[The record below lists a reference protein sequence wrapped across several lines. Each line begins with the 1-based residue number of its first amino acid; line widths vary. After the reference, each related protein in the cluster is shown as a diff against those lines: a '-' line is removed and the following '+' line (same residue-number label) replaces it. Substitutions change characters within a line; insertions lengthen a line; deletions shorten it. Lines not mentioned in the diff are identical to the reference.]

1 MAVSVIGFAFMR
13 RSKSRGDLTRFEEAP
28 ISRPRGRP
36 TYLSDPQLHNRRDQL
51 VQIFEGV
58 WAEIGWELQRCKKAD
73 DLVRIFAPV
82 AASESWF
89 RDAMIIFYR
98 PSSEPASS
106 ATLRKVRAEWHALAK
121 PIYAAEDSNRGAE
134 ERLRQVNWALTQAH
148 GSSRRIVK
156 RARKKRRKEAWKA
169 AQQYRDVHNRDRHL
183 ATRLRGLEA
192 SFARQELLRF
202 LKSKRYTLT
211 PLNIAGAAAGLSY
224 MGWRQSMRRA
234 AKAPCEIAT
243 GRMYLI
249 FKAVRYLT
257 KNVHTKTENGL
268 VITFEDSILSL
279 PSRYQLARIELA
291 EKWFYLEQALRQ
303 AYRAKPHPKALHF
316 EITKRYFKQLQSQ
329 SQVDMVLAEQARM
342 PLSTSRLTTKTDA
355 PRGGDDKM

>member
-106 ATLRKVRAEWHALAK
+106 AT
-121 PIYAAEDSNRGAE
+121 
-134 ERLRQVNWALTQAH
+134 
-148 GSSRRIVK
+148 
-156 RARKKRRKEAWKA
+156 
-169 AQQYRDVHNRDRHL
+169 
-183 ATRLRGLEA
+183 
-192 SFARQELLRF
+192 
-202 LKSKRYTLT
+202 
-211 PLNIAGAAAGLSY
+211 
-224 MGWRQSMRRA
+224 
-234 AKAPCEIAT
+234 
-243 GRMYLI
+243 
-249 FKAVRYLT
+249 
-257 KNVHTKTENGL
+257 
-268 VITFEDSILSL
+268 
-279 PSRYQLARIELA
+279 
-291 EKWFYLEQALRQ
+291 
-303 AYRAKPHPKALHF
+303 
-316 EITKRYFKQLQSQ
+316 
-329 SQVDMVLAEQARM
+329 
-342 PLSTSRLTTKTDA
+342 
-355 PRGGDDKM
+355 